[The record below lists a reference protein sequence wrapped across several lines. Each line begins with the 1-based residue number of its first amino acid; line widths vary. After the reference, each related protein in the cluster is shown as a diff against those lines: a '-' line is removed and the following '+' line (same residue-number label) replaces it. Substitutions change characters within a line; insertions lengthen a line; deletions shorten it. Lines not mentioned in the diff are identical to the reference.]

1 MNSLRFTKLS
11 ILLFSLFSCTQPKA
25 APCPDEATATASTG
39 TAIAAPVDVEYQQ
52 ADSLE
57 VLELLSDTEL
67 CRNID
72 YAHHFLGRP
81 YVAYTL
87 DGYYRDGARPEDE
100 HLVVNLRE
108 FDCLTL
114 LETCNALAM
123 TRAQLEAA
131 KADASHSERASR
143 NEGTGGLDP
152 WTLYCRNLESLR
164 YFGGHEDGY
173 LSRIHY
179 LSMSA
184 AEHLSRGTFEE
195 VVLPESITKPRTTNI
210 CYMTQHPQSYYA
222 LKNNPDLI
230 DPLAKLEQRY
240 SGQKMRFLPQENCG
254 LPRQATDEAKADLSA
269 IEDGDLLYIV
279 TTKSGLD
286 YSHQGFAYWA
296 KDPSADSGHPQRL
309 HMLHA
314 SSAKKHVIEDP
325 LPLDAY
331 LKGIST
337 NAGVRIF
344 RLKK

>member
-1 MNSLRFTKLS
+1 MNSLRPTMLS

-25 APCPDEATATASTG
+25 APCPDETTASATASMG

-72 YAHHFLGRP
+72 YARHFLGRP

-114 LETCNALAM
+114 LETCNALGM

-131 KADASHSERASR
+131 KADASHSKKPSH
-143 NEGTGGLDP
+143 NEGNSLDL
-152 WTLYCRNLESLR
+152 WALYCRNLERLR

-195 VVLPESITKPRTTNI
+195 VVLPESITKPRTTHI

-230 DPLAKLEQRY
+230 DPLAELEQRY

-254 LPRQATDEAKADLSA
+254 LPRQATDEDKADLSA

-279 TTKSGLD
+279 TTKAGLD
-286 YSHQGFAYWA
+286 YSHQGFAYWG
-296 KDPSADSGHPQRL
+296 KDGRL

-331 LKGIST
+331 LKGIPT

>member
-1 MNSLRFTKLS
+1 MNSLRFTMLS
-11 ILLFSLFSCTQPKA
+11 ILLLSLFSCTQPKA
-25 APCPDEATATASTG
+25 APCPDETTATASMG

-72 YAHHFLGRP
+72 YARHFLGRP

-131 KADASHSERASR
+131 KADESQSNGECS
-143 NEGTGGLDP
+143 LDP
-152 WTLYCRNLESLR
+152 WALYCRNLESLR
-164 YFGGHEDGY
+164 YFDGHEDGY

-195 VVLPESITKPRTTNI
+195 VALPESITKPRTTTIN
-210 CYMTQHPQSYYA
+210 YMTQHPQAYYA

-230 DPLAKLEQRY
+230 APLAELEQRY
-240 SGQKMRFLPQENCG
+240 SGQKSRFLPQENCG
-254 LPRQATDEAKADLSA
+254 LPRKATKAGAADLSA

-279 TTKSGLD
+279 TTKAGLD
-286 YSHQGFAYWA
+286 YSHQGFAYWD
-296 KDPSADSGHPQRL
+296 KDGHL

-314 SSAKKHVIEDP
+314 SSVKKRVIEDP

-331 LKGIST
+331 LKGITS